1 MPVKKKTVPAKKKTE
16 TLRSAPKSPKKK
28 VVPSLPVKKIQT
40 KVARPVAK
48 GEKKDREDQGQNEKK
63 KNLQQQ
69 YALVR
74 GMRDIL
80 PKDEDR
86 WLSVQHAGEDI
97 ARAYGFG
104 YIETPVVENANLFI
118 RSVGKGSDIVDKEM
132 YVFEDRDASKVALRP
147 EGTASVCRAY
157 INHGMHN
164 QVQPVKLWYSG
175 SMFRHER
182 PQAGRYRQFHQIGYE
197 SFGVHDPVIDAELIA
212 VGYNFFRDLGINV
225 EVQMNSI
232 GNHEDRQ
239 RYLVELTG
247 FLRSRRGQLSEES
260 KKRLLKNPLRVLDS
274 KEPEDQAVLEDAP
287 QILDWLSDD
296 SKNFF
301 MKTLEY
307 LGEMS
312 IPYVLNPR
320 LVRGLD
326 YYTDTVFEFYVP
338 ENSEA
343 SQSALGAGGRYNLL
357 VEQLGGVPTPACGLA
372 LGVERIMIELE
383 KQGKKQMLERKDLRK
398 LPVFFAQLGEQA
410 RRRALYLIEEMRRES
425 TTVHFNLSKTSL
437 KGQLE
442 LASKL
447 QATHTII
454 IGQKEVQDGTAII
467 RDMESGIQEIV
478 DQRKLPH
485 ELKKLRRSDLIS
497 G

>member
-1 MPVKKKTVPAKKKTE
+1 MPSKKKVAPAKKK
-16 TLRSAPKSPKKK
+16 AAPKKK
-28 VVPSLPVKKIQT
+28 VVKVSSKPVKKSLP
-40 KVARPVAK
+40 KVVVSP
-48 GEKKDREDQGQNEKK
+48 KK
-63 KNLQQQ
+63 KEKESESEQKKGVPQ

-80 PKDEDR
+80 PKDEDK
-86 WLSVQHAGEDI
+86 WLSIQHVGEDI
-97 ARAYGFG
+97 ARAYGFQ
-104 YIETPVVENANLFI
+104 YIETPIVENANLFI
-118 RSVGKGSDIVDKEM
+118 RSVGKGTDIVDKEM
-132 YVFEDRDASKVALRP
+132 YLFDDRDSTKVALRP
-147 EGTASVCRAY
+147 EGTASISRAY

-164 QVQPVKLWYSG
+164 QVQPVKLWYTG
-175 SMFRHER
+175 SMFRHEK
-182 PQAGRYRQFHQIGYE
+182 PQAGRYRQFHQFGFE
-197 SFGVHDPVIDAELIA
+197 SFGIHDPVVDAELIA
-212 VGYNFFRDLGINV
+212 AGYNFYRDLGITV

-232 GNHEDRQ
+232 GNLEDRG

-247 FLRSRRGQLSEES
+247 YLRSRRGQLSEES

-287 QILDWLSDD
+287 QILDWLSDE
-296 SKNFF
+296 SKSFF

-307 LGEMS
+307 LDEMN
-312 IPYVLNPR
+312 IPYVLNSR

-338 ENSEA
+338 DNSEA

-357 VEQLGGVPTPACGLA
+357 VEQLGGVPTPACGFA
-372 LGVERIMIELE
+372 IGVERVMIELE
-383 KQGKKQMLERKDLRK
+383 RMNKKGMVERKDLKK

-410 RRRALYLIEEMRRES
+410 RRTTLFLIEEMRRDG
-425 TTVHFNLSKTSL
+425 TMVHFNLAKTSL
-437 KGQLE
+437 KAQMEIANKIG
-442 LASKL
+442 
-447 QATHTII
+447 ATHTII

-478 DQRKLPH
+478 DQKKLSH
-485 ELKKLRRSDLIS
+485 ELKKLNRGDLIS

>member
-1 MPVKKKTVPAKKKTE
+1 MPVKKKAPAKKKVMKRKE
-16 TLRSAPKSPKKK
+16 SKPVKKAHAAPKKK
-28 VVPSLPVKKIQT
+28 EREAEESESREQKK
-40 KVARPVAK
+40 
-48 GEKKDREDQGQNEKK
+48 GSG
-63 KNLQQQ
+63 QQ

-80 PKDEDR
+80 PKDEDK
-86 WLSVQHAGEDI
+86 WFSIQHVGEDI

-118 RSVGKGSDIVDKEM
+118 RSVGKGTDIVDKEM
-132 YVFEDRDASKVALRP
+132 YVFEDRDGTKVALRP
-147 EGTASVCRAY
+147 EPTASICRAY

-175 SMFRHER
+175 PMFRHER
-182 PQAGRYRQFHQIGYE
+182 PQAGRYRQFHQFDFE

-212 VGYNFFRDLGINV
+212 LGYNFYRDLGINV

-232 GNHEDRQ
+232 GNLEDRQ

-274 KEPEDQAVLEDAP
+274 KEPEDQAILEDAP
-287 QILDWLSDD
+287 QILDWLSDE
-296 SKNFF
+296 SKSFF
-301 MKTLEY
+301 MKVLEY
-307 LGEMS
+307 LDEMG
-312 IPYVLNPR
+312 IPYVLNSR

-338 ENSEA
+338 ENTEA
-343 SQSALGAGGRYNLL
+343 SQSALGGGGRYNLL
-357 VEQLGGVPTPACGLA
+357 VEQLGGVPTPACGF
-372 LGVERIMIELE
+372 GVGIERVMIELDRQG
-383 KQGKKQMLERKDLRK
+383 KQGMIERGDARK

-410 RRRALYLIEEMRRES
+410 RRRTLFLLEEMRRDN
-425 TTVHFNLSKTSL
+425 TTVHFNLAKTSL
-437 KGQLE
+437 KTQLE
-442 LASKL
+442 IANKL
-447 QATHTII
+447 GATHTVI

-478 DQRKLPH
+478 DQRKLST
-485 ELKKLRRSDLIS
+485 ELKKLRRSDVVS

>member
-1 MPVKKKTVPAKKKTE
+1 MPSKKKAVPAKKKVV
-16 TLRSAPKSPKKK
+16 PPKKK
-28 VVPSLPVKKIQT
+28 VVLKPVKKV
-40 KVARPVAK
+40 VAPVK
-48 GEKKDREDQGQNEKK
+48 KKDEHTSDEKK
-63 KNLQQQ
+63 KAAAPV

-80 PKDEDR
+80 PKDEDK
-86 WLSVQHAGEDI
+86 WLSIQHVGEDI
-97 ARAYGFG
+97 ARAYGYG
-104 YIETPVVENANLFI
+104 YIETPIVENSNLFI
-118 RSVGKGSDIVDKEM
+118 RSVGKGTDIVDKEM
-132 YVFEDRDASKVALRP
+132 YIFDDRDDTKVALRP
-147 EGTASVCRAY
+147 EGTASISRAY

-164 QVQPVKLWYSG
+164 QVQPVKLWYNG

-182 PQAGRYRQFHQIGYE
+182 PQAGRYRQFHQFGFE
-197 SFGVHDPVIDAELIA
+197 SFGVHDPVVDAELIA
-212 VGYNFFRDLGINV
+212 VGYNFYRDLGINV

-232 GNHEDRQ
+232 GNVEDRQ

-247 FLRSRRGQLSEES
+247 YLRSRRGQLSEES

-287 QILDWLSDD
+287 QILDWLSDE
-296 SKNFF
+296 SKSFF

-307 LGEMS
+307 LDEMG
-312 IPYVLNPR
+312 IPYVLNSR

-326 YYTDTVFEFYVP
+326 YYTDTVFEFYIP
-338 ENSEA
+338 ESSEA

-357 VEQLGGVPTPACGLA
+357 VEQLGGVPTPACGFA
-372 LGVERIMIELE
+372 IGIERVMIELE
-383 KQGKKQMLERKDLRK
+383 RQEKKDMIERKDIKK

-410 RRRALYLIEEMRRES
+410 RRRTLFLVEEIRRDG
-425 TTVHFNLSKTSL
+425 TTVHFNLAKTSL
-437 KGQLE
+437 KAQMEIANKIG
-442 LASKL
+442 
-447 QATHTII
+447 ATHTII

-478 DQRKLPH
+478 DQKKLAH
-485 ELKKLRRSDLIS
+485 ELKKLNRIDIIR

>member
-1 MPVKKKTVPAKKKTE
+1 MPAKKKAPVKKKVMMKRKE
-16 TLRSAPKSPKKK
+16 TK
-28 VVPSLPVKKIQT
+28 PVKKIQ
-40 KVARPVAK
+40 AAP
-48 GEKKDREDQGQNEKK
+48 KK
-63 KNLQQQ
+63 KEKEREEGESRDHKKGNNQP

-80 PKDEDR
+80 PKDEDK
-86 WLSVQHAGEDI
+86 WFSIQHVAEDI

-104 YIETPVVENANLFI
+104 YIETPTVENANLFL
-118 RSVGKGSDIVDKEM
+118 RSVGKGTDIVDKEM
-132 YVFEDRDASKVALRP
+132 YIFDDRDATKVALRP

-164 QVQPVKLWYSG
+164 QVQPMKLWYNG

-182 PQAGRYRQFHQIGYE
+182 PQAGRYRQFHQFGCE
-197 SFGVHDPVIDAELIA
+197 SFGVHDPVVDAELIA

-232 GNHEDRQ
+232 GNLDDRQ

-287 QILDWLSDD
+287 QILDWLSDE
-296 SKNFF
+296 SKSFF

-307 LGEMS
+307 LDEMS

-326 YYTDTVFEFYVP
+326 YYTDTVFEFYIP
-338 ENSEA
+338 DNTQT
-343 SQSALGAGGRYNLL
+343 SQSALGGGGRFNLL
-357 VEQLGGVPTPACGLA
+357 VEQLGGVPTPACGFS
-372 LGVERIMIELE
+372 LGIERIMIELE
-383 KQGKKQMLERKDLRK
+383 KQNKQGMTERQDNRK
-398 LPVFFAQLGEQA
+398 FPVFFAQLGEQA
-410 RRRALYLIEEMRRES
+410 RRRTLFLIEEMRRDN
-425 TTVHFNLSKTSL
+425 TTVYFNLAKTSL
-437 KGQLE
+437 KAQLE
-442 LASKL
+442 IANKIG
-447 QATHTII
+447 ATHTVI

-478 DQRKLPH
+478 DQRKLST
-485 ELKKLRRSDLIS
+485 EIKKLRRNDVIS

>member
-1 MPVKKKTVPAKKKTE
+1 MPVKKKSV
-16 TLRSAPKSPKKK
+16 SVKKK
-28 VVPSLPVKKIQT
+28 VVKRKEIKPVKAKKVLPPKKKEREDVEVPDKK
-40 KVARPVAK
+40 KVA
-48 GEKKDREDQGQNEKK
+48 G
-63 KNLQQQ
+63 QQ
-69 YALVR
+69 YTLVR

-80 PKDEDR
+80 PKDEDK
-86 WLSVQHAGEDI
+86 WFSLQHVAEDI

-104 YIETPVVENANLFI
+104 YIETPIVESANLFI
-118 RSVGKGSDIVDKEM
+118 RSVGKGTDIVDKEM
-132 YVFEDRDASKVALRP
+132 YVFDDRDGNKVALRP
-147 EGTASVCRAY
+147 ELTASVCRAY

-175 SMFRHER
+175 PMFRHDR
-182 PQAGRYRQFHQIGYE
+182 PQAGRYREFHQFDCE

-225 EVQMNSI
+225 EVQINSI
-232 GNHEDRQ
+232 GNLEDRQ

-287 QILDWLSDD
+287 QILDWLSDE
-296 SKNFF
+296 SKSFF

-307 LGEMS
+307 LDEMS
-312 IPYVLNPR
+312 IPYVLNSR

-326 YYTDTVFEFYVP
+326 YYTDTVFEFFVP
-338 ENSEA
+338 DNTEGG
-343 SQSALGAGGRYNLL
+343 QSALGGGGRYNLL
-357 VEQLGGVPTPACGLA
+357 VEQLGGVPTPACGFA
-372 LGVERIMIELE
+372 IGIERVMIEME
-383 KQGKKQMLERKDLRK
+383 RQKKEGMIGRKDTQK

-410 RRRALYLIEEMRRES
+410 RRRTLFLLEEMRREN
-425 TTVHFNLSKTSL
+425 TTVHFNLAKTSL
-437 KGQLE
+437 KAQLE
-442 LASKL
+442 IANKL
-447 QATHTII
+447 GATHTVI

-478 DQRKLPH
+478 DQRKLAG
-485 ELKKLRRSDLIS
+485 ELKKLRRIDVVS